1 MRRSPREGGGEE
13 GGIFLPYKIKQM
25 IERLDEYAIRNP
37 GTLLILNSLFISIA
51 IVCTVINVAG
61 LLR

>member
-1 MRRSPREGGGEE
+1 MRTSPRDGGGEE

-51 IVCTVINVAG
+51 IVCTVINVAE